1 MKRKFYLVV
10 ISILVAMFVLSACSA
25 AGDSSFG
32 EPSSSGDLPPVAA
45 VKARQAFANEL
56 GFKVEDIN
64 IVSFEQ
70 VEWTDS
76 CLGLGGPAESCALV
90 MVPGWEV
97 ELSAEGTSYIAHTD
111 ELGEMI
117 RFEK

>member
-1 MKRKFYLVV
+1 MKGKSYLVV
-10 ISILVAMFVLSACSA
+10 IFILVAMFVLSACSA
-25 AGDSSFG
+25 AENSSVGDN
-32 EPSSSGDLPPVAA
+32 GDLPPVAA
-45 VKARQAFANEL
+45 VKAQQALANEL
-56 GFKVEDIN
+56 GLKLEDIK
-64 IVSFEQ
+64 IVSYKQ

-90 MVPGWEV
+90 MVPGWQV
-97 ELSAEGTSYIAHTD
+97 ELTAEGKSYIAHTD